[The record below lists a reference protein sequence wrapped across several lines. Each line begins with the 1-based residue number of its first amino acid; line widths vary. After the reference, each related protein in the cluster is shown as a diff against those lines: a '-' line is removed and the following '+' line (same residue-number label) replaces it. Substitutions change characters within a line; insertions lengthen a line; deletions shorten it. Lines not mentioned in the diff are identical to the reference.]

1 MEQKEPSMEEILSSI
16 RRILSNEEI
25 DGNVLNKTQQDVSD
39 GDFSAHPPQVVEL
52 TEDMMIQNQNT
63 DMPQPTEQT
72 NDALISEPTVQA
84 TVDSLSELTKVIE
97 QEKEQSKEQ
106 PETSLESVVRSVLK
120 PYLKEWLDVHLPE
133 IVEKVVQKEVRR
145 VIDRSDLS

>member
-97 QEKEQSKEQ
+97 QEKEQIQ
-106 PETSLESVVRSVLK
+106 PETSLEAVVRSVLK
-120 PYLKEWLDVHLPE
+120 PYLKEWLNAHLPE
-133 IVEKVVQKEVRR
+133 IVEKVVQREVRR

>member
-16 RRILSNEEI
+16 RRILSNEEV
-25 DGNVLNKTQQDVSD
+25 DGNVLEKTTQNVSEGDV
-39 GDFSAHPPQVVEL
+39 AVQAPQVVEL
-52 TEDMMIQNQNT
+52 TEEMMIQNQNT
-63 DMPQPTEQT
+63 DSPEAAEQT
-72 NDALISEPTVQA
+72 NDALISEPTAKA
-84 TVDSLSELTKVIE
+84 TADSLSELTKVIE

-120 PYLKEWLDVHLPE
+120 PYLKEWLDAHLPE
-133 IVEKVVQKEVRR
+133 IVEKVVQREVRR